1 MKWLSSRFRNADR
14 NRPQKPPSG
23 LPEPLPDQFPSGI
36 KLLHSPDGDV
46 LVDIVFVH
54 GLTGN
59 REKTWTAHGATEPWP
74 KMLLPAEIPDAR
86 ILTFGYDADVV
97 NLKDVV
103 STNRIAN
110 HSWKLLTDLAR
121 VRENDETNNRP
132 IIFVC
137 HSLGGLVCE
146 DALVTSRYRP
156 NGHLQAIVN
165 STRGIV
171 FLGTP
176 HHGAGLAIWADHFLK
191 WISIFKQTNKSIV
204 KTLRRDSEV
213 LARIQDSFHTI
224 IQSRNRDTNTSIE
237 ITCFF
242 EELPIPGVGLVVP
255 QDSAVIPGY
264 IPIGIHSNHQDM
276 ARFANGDDSGFKSVC
291 AELQRWM
298 KGLRSRRNEAAPA
311 TLSHRPNMMTEL
323 SHVELQAGRGAH
335 FMVRGPK
342 NCNFVGRSQILDR
355 LKEEFGHGARCKV
368 FGGRSRACLYGL
380 GGVGKTQIALQY
392 VYWLHETRPDFSIF
406 WVHASSEARFRQSF
420 EDIAEECD
428 IPGRHAPSVN
438 VLSLVQTWLRQQLR
452 HPWLLVLDNADD
464 EFLFYP
470 KSPSSAGSFATKY
483 ENGNG
488 KQGLGHFIPECGQ
501 GCVLV
506 TTRNKQAGLDLVFG
520 QPIIEVE
527 RMDDEE
533 SARMISAMTG
543 AKDLLFSKS
552 STLSNRLENLPL
564 ALAQLSAFIS
574 RNSITVDRYLELLD
588 ESDRNFVSLL
598 CQDFTAVGRD
608 SEIPPAVMLTWV
620 VSFEQIDL
628 QYPDY

>member
-97 NLKDVV
+97 NLKGVV

-137 HSLGGLVCE
+137 HSL
-146 DALVTSRYRP
+146 
-156 NGHLQAIVN
+156 
-165 STRGIV
+165 
-171 FLGTP
+171 
-176 HHGAGLAIWADHFLK
+176 
-191 WISIFKQTNKSIV
+191 
-204 KTLRRDSEV
+204 
-213 LARIQDSFHTI
+213 
-224 IQSRNRDTNTSIE
+224 E

-438 VLSLVQTWLRQQLR
+438 VLSLVQTWLQQQLR

-564 ALAQLSAFIS
+564 ALAQASAFIS

>member
-1 MKWLSSRFRNADR
+1 
-14 NRPQKPPSG
+14 
-23 LPEPLPDQFPSGI
+23 
-36 KLLHSPDGDV
+36 
-46 LVDIVFVH
+46 
-54 GLTGN
+54 
-59 REKTWTAHGATEPWP
+59 
-74 KMLLPAEIPDAR
+74 
-86 ILTFGYDADVV
+86 
-97 NLKDVV
+97 
-103 STNRIAN
+103 
-110 HSWKLLTDLAR
+110 
-121 VRENDETNNRP
+121 
-132 IIFVC
+132 
-137 HSLGGLVCE
+137 
-146 DALVTSRYRP
+146 
-156 NGHLQAIVN
+156 
-165 STRGIV
+165 
-171 FLGTP
+171 
-176 HHGAGLAIWADHFLK
+176 
-191 WISIFKQTNKSIV
+191 
-204 KTLRRDSEV
+204 
-213 LARIQDSFHTI
+213 
-224 IQSRNRDTNTSIE
+224 
-237 ITCFF
+237 
-242 EELPIPGVGLVVP
+242 
-255 QDSAVIPGY
+255 
-264 IPIGIHSNHQDM
+264 
-276 ARFANGDDSGFKSVC
+276 
-291 AELQRWM
+291 
-298 KGLRSRRNEAAPA
+298 
-311 TLSHRPNMMTEL
+311 
-323 SHVELQAGRGAH
+323 
-335 FMVRGPK
+335 MVRGPK
-342 NCNFVGRSQILDR
+342 NCNFVGRSEILDR

-483 ENGNG
+483 EKGNG

-564 ALAQLSAFIS
+564 ALAQASAFIS

-588 ESDRNFVSLL
+588 KSDRNFVSLL

-628 QYPDY
+628 QYPLASELLSLMAFFDCQTVPKSIFSMYFSGSYLRLLKFQYSKGIAIAGGLHDEEKESDTEIGPPEVADGRQATSKRAHGLLHHLRSIVKIQAAQSITEKTEEKHQESADWYPSLKSGTSETASNSKSGDISENLASEELHNREEADSVEIEKALGVLKAF